1 MVTEVKK
8 HKQRGMYFMKRLVLV
23 LLAGLV
29 AVSMAACGNKTEEK
43 AGDAGKGTTLASGD
57 GSSEEA
63 VRNGYKIGYA
73 VNVLDEAQTK
83 TKDAFVKEAEANGCE
98 VVVTNADGSVEKQLS
113 DIEALA
119 AQGCDMIGVIAV
131 DSEGLVPAI
140 DVCKEAG
147 IPMADISFGI
157 NGDCDMHIIA
167 DLYEYTANQSSYLK
181 TVLDENPELELKI
194 GYIWG
199 AQGTKSASMQYEGF
213 HDTLFEE
220 EAEYA
225 ERCELL
231 VEKVCDW
238 KADQAQAAIED
249 WMQAFPEMN
258 CVVAMSDEMALAV
271 VEALKASGENL
282 DEWIVVGKDG
292 SDAAIAS
299 MKAGELDATSQM
311 RKADFGAM
319 AAKTMIAY
327 INGEDVGL
335 NDEKYVYFNEFRL
348 LTKENIGEYD

>member
-1 MVTEVKK
+1 
-8 HKQRGMYFMKRLVLV
+8 MKRAILA
-23 LLAGLV
+23 LLAGLA
-29 AVSMAACGNKTEEK
+29 AVSMAACGGRAEDN
-43 AGDAGKGTTLASGD
+43 AGQGTTPASGD
-57 GSSEEA
+57 SSPDA
-63 VRNGYKIGYA
+63 AAGGYKIGYA

-83 TKDAFVKEAEANGCE
+83 TKDAFVEEAEAGGCE

-119 AQGCDMIGVIAV
+119 AQGCDIIGVIAV
-131 DSEGLVPAI
+131 DSEGLVPAV

-167 DLYEYTANQSSYLK
+167 DLYEYTANQSRYLK
-181 TVLDENPELELKI
+181 TVLDESPELELKI

-199 AQGTKSASMQYEGF
+199 AQGTQSASRQYEGF
-213 HDTLFEE
+213 YETLFEAE
-220 EAEYA
+220 EEYA

-292 SDAAIAS
+292 SDAAVES

-327 INGEDVGL
+327 VNGEDVGL

-348 LTKENIGEYD
+348 LTKENIGEYY